1 MKEQLK
7 KYLLDNMMELEVCV
21 NELNSFN
28 GCLDYL
34 EYLAMDD
41 FNDYFKYDTAI
52 DIALAIQYGEFDIN
66 DDVFRV
72 DNLGH
77 LESADYYELEG
88 MFRDNIDEIVDNIVE
103 YMEDIPLPLG
113 VAEIVY

>member
-7 KYLLDNMMELEVCV
+7 KYLLDNMVELEVCV

-41 FNDYFKYDTAI
+41 FNDYFSETSAI
-52 DIALAIQYGEFDIN
+52 DIALAIQYGEFNIN
-66 DDVFRV
+66 DDVFRI

-77 LESADYYELEG
+77 LISADYYELEG

>member
-7 KYLLDNMMELEVCV
+7 KYLLDNMVELEVCV

-34 EYLAMDD
+34 DYLAMDD
-41 FNDYFKYDTAI
+41 FNDYFSETLAI
-52 DIALAIQYGEFDIN
+52 DLALAIQYGEFNIN

-72 DNLGH
+72 DTLGH
-77 LESADYYELEG
+77 LESANYYELEG

>member
-1 MKEQLK
+1 MREQLK
-7 KYLLDNMMELEVCV
+7 KYLLDNMEELEVCV

-28 GCLDYL
+28 NCLDYL
-34 EYLAMDD
+34 DYYAMDD
-41 FNDYFKYDTAI
+41 FNDYFYNVEAV
-52 DIALAIQYGEFDIN
+52 DIALAIQYGDFNIN

>member
-7 KYLLDNMMELEVCV
+7 KYLLDNMVELEVCV

-34 EYLAMDD
+34 DYLAMDD
-41 FNDYFKYDTAI
+41 FNDYFSGTSAI
-52 DIALAIQYGEFDIN
+52 DLALAIQYGDFNIN

-72 DNLGH
+72 DTLGH
-77 LESADYYELEG
+77 LESADYYELER

-103 YMEDIPLPLG
+103 YMEDISLPLG